1 MLNKLPLATVPLAN
15 ATQVIL
21 GKIIWNHLQVI
32 SVGKKLAS
40 LSIAVQMNINNKNLS
55 NSVNKI
61 TDSGRVANFL

>member
-40 LSIAVQMNINNKNLS
+40 FSIAVQMNFNNKNLS

-61 TDSGRVANFL
+61 TDSVRVANFL